1 MLESMPDQIETRSQ
15 TSHLVNGSRE
25 GAPSASPRRPVPWI
39 LRNEKFVRVMCM
51 VGLYVF
57 GAIFLVSILAVGAFA
72 LISVV
77 IATLFLASLV
87 IFLTLWILNRR
98 RR

>member
-25 GAPSASPRRPVPWI
+25 GATSASPRQAAPWI
-39 LRNEKFVRVMCM
+39 LRNERFVRAMCM